1 MPAGAAARQLKADIL
16 YRNFTLLKSHEEEV
30 LHRNKRSSRETDSTI
45 SKRDFRTAF
54 DAFGDNQLVVWSNAM
69 IPIRL
74 CEYDP
79 KQYDSRIPKKE
90 FQKPDYS
97 LAFFFGE
104 TKNLTE
110 HIGKEIC
117 L

>member
-1 MPAGAAARQLKADIL
+1 MTEAMPAGAAARQLKGEI
-16 YRNFTLLKSHEEEV
+16 
-30 LHRNKRSSRETDSTI
+30 LHRNLTLSKEDILHRSRRSSRETDSTI

-74 CEYDP
+74 CEYNP

-90 FQKPDYS
+90 FHFS
-97 LAFFFGE
+97 FS
-104 TKNLTE
+104 
-110 HIGKEIC
+110 
-117 L
+117 

>member
-1 MPAGAAARQLKADIL
+1 MTEAMPAGAAARQLKGQI
-16 YRNFTLLKSHEEEV
+16 
-30 LHRNKRSSRETDSTI
+30 LHRNLTLSNEEILRRSRRSSRETDSTI

-74 CEYDP
+74 CEYNP

-90 FQKPDYS
+90 FHFS
-97 LAFFFGE
+97 FS
-104 TKNLTE
+104 
-110 HIGKEIC
+110 
-117 L
+117 